1 VECPVHVDARG
12 IRRTLRLSARSIA
25 FLVIG
30 IAMLWHAEAVSDQL
44 RLTWVDSAT
53 DETGFRIERRG
64 AGEATF
70 AEVAV
75 VAANTTAYVDT
86 GLAEQGFYCY
96 RVRAFND
103 AGHSAYSNE
112 ACATTTGTE
121 ILAAVLPSSRAVQ
134 SGRVATVFGTILN
147 PGTASAVACE
157 IAGSAGVAVTV
168 TYQAI
173 DASTGQPVAAPG
185 IPVDIAAGAAQTYVI
200 ALVPTAFLAPT
211 EFTLRF
217 QCENTRPAPVVVGV
231 NTLLFSAPAAPSAD
245 VVAVAATLDND
256 GIVEVPGSS
265 PWDPPM
271 SARRRG

>member
-1 VECPVHVDARG
+1 
-12 IRRTLRLSARSIA
+12 
-25 FLVIG
+25 
-30 IAMLWHAEAVSDQL
+30 MLWHAEAVSDQL